1 VRAILYTGKGGVGKT
16 TLAAATA
23 LGSSDA
29 GRRTLV
35 ISTDIA
41 HSLAD
46 ALAVPLGNEP
56 QAVDDGLLHA
66 CELDTG
72 AELER
77 YWGGIKRRIAAV
89 LQERGVQ
96 APVAGELAVLPG
108 LDEILALVR
117 IKQYLESDAYDVL
130 VIDSAPTGAAMR
142 LLGAPDLQRWYTQN
156 LLGISKGLGRLL
168 LPALRNAIKLPIS
181 EAAIQAQLEGLFEQV
196 RALREL
202 LTDAEVTSVRLVLNP
217 DHMSLQETQRAH
229 TYMSLFGLSVDAV
242 LVNRVLPE
250 AVTDPF
256 FAQWKIDQAHYLEQI
271 HATFEPLPVLEVP
284 LRRQEVVGAPA
295 LRQLASELFAESDP
309 SVRLSR
315 VQTLRF
321 YAEGDRQVL
330 ALRVSGVSTGEVSLE
345 KQGNLLRVKLGQLR
359 RSIMLPDY
367 MAGLQPAWAQ
377 LADGEL
383 QVAFQEPVAPP
394 A

>member
-23 LGSSDA
+23 LGSSDL

-46 ALAVPLGNEP
+46 ALAVSLGNEP
-56 QAVDDGLLHA
+56 QAVDNGLLQA

-168 LPALRNAIKLPIS
+168 LPALRSAVKLPIS
-181 EAAIQAQLEGLFEQV
+181 EAAIQAQLEGLFEEV

-256 FAQWKIDQAHYLEQI
+256 FTQWKADQAHYLEQI

-284 LRRQEVVGAPA
+284 LGRQEVVGVPA
-295 LRQLASELFAESDP
+295 LRQLAGELFADRDP
-309 SVRLSR
+309 AARLSQ

-321 YAEGDRQVL
+321 YAEGTRQVL
-330 ALRVSGVSTGEVSLE
+330 ALRVSGVSTGAVSLE
-345 KQGNLLRVKLGQLR
+345 KQGNLLRIRLGQFR
-359 RSIMLPDY
+359 RSIILPDY
-367 MAGLQPAWAQ
+367 MAGLQPSWAR
-377 LADGEL
+377 LSDGEL
-383 QVAFQEPVAPP
+383 QVAFHEPATPP
-394 A
+394 V

>member
-1 VRAILYTGKGGVGKT
+1 MRAILYTGKGGVGKT

>member
-1 VRAILYTGKGGVGKT
+1 
-16 TLAAATA
+16 
-23 LGSSDA
+23 
-29 GRRTLV
+29 
-35 ISTDIA
+35 
-41 HSLAD
+41 
-46 ALAVPLGNEP
+46 
-56 QAVDDGLLHA
+56 
-66 CELDTG
+66 
-72 AELER
+72 
-77 YWGGIKRRIAAV
+77 
-89 LQERGVQ
+89 
-96 APVAGELAVLPG
+96 
-108 LDEILALVR
+108 
-117 IKQYLESDAYDVL
+117 
-130 VIDSAPTGAAMR
+130 MR